1 MQKNIEIKEAA
12 KRKGVFLYEVADA
25 LGMVDSSFSRK
36 SRTEYSKTETEK
48 DFKNIDEIA
57 AQKAALSN

>member
-1 MQKNIEIKEAA
+1 MKKNIEIKETA

-36 SRTEYSKTETEK
+36 LRTEFSTTEK
-48 DFKNIDEIA
+48 QKVLKIIDEIA
-57 AQKAALSN
+57 TKKAALSN

>member
-25 LGMVDSSFSRK
+25 LGK
-36 SRTEYSKTETEK
+36 LTGE
-48 DFKNIDEIA
+48 
-57 AQKAALSN
+57 